1 MQPETNK
8 YVWDATEAAR
18 RILRFT
24 QGKTLNDY
32 QNDELLRAAVERQ
45 LTIVGE
51 ALSRVRQIEPAV
63 AERIAD
69 LPRAVALRNILVHGY
84 ADIDD
89 AIVWGVVVGPLPA
102 LAAALEAL

>member
-24 QGKTLNDY
+24 QGKTLDDY
-32 QNDELLRAAVERQ
+32 QRDELLRAAVERQ

-51 ALSRVRQIEPAV
+51 ALSRVRQIEPLV

-69 LPRAVALRNILVHGY
+69 LPRAVALRNILVHG
-84 ADIDD
+84 
-89 AIVWGVVVGPLPA
+89 
-102 LAAALEAL
+102 